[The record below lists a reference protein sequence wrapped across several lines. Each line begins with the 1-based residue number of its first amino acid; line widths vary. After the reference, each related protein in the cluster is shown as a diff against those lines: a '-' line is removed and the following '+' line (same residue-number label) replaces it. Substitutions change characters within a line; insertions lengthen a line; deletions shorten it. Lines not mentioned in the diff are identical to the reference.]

1 MVGGQEKAMSL
12 WADWRIKLYII
23 ALIGGIL
30 AFLFFGLQFGMDFR
44 GGTMIQLSLDKEVD
58 TSTMSTMV
66 TVLSERLNGMG
77 LKDIDVKPFGTKY
90 ITVEVSASDSNTIE
104 QLKNLLSKQGSFQ
117 AVIDG
122 QIVLYSDDITGV
134 VTNPQRGYGY
144 MSSTEKWQVP
154 FQLSKKG
161 SVRFAKAAKGKC
173 TAEGCERIYMFID
186 RPENAAIVIPQELY
200 DEESMMDIDYNNPS
214 SSSIDISEFENNSL
228 TPIFIADNISAGL
241 AENLS
246 SYDKVIV
253 PAGAY
258 DLSKFGN
265 MTVVEKPNITTGY
278 WLWNAV
284 GLKSVL
290 FLTEGVT
297 SGEPIR
303 EATITGGA
311 SSLKE
316 ALGDMT
322 EIAVILRSGRLPVG
336 LKIASTNSVSPT
348 LGENFLNDSILMGII
363 AIFAVAAVIFA
374 YYRDTKVTILMVIA
388 SISEVLIILGTTALI
403 HQQLDIS
410 GVAGII
416 ASVGTGVDQFIIIT
430 DEVKNGERSEIQES
444 VVARIKRA
452 FKIIMASAATVTAAM
467 LPLMTLGLGL
477 LKGFAITTLIGLV
490 VGVFIVRPAFGKA
503 LEKLD

>member
-1 MVGGQEKAMSL
+1 MVGGQEKIAEL
-12 WADWRIKLYII
+12 WKGWRIKLYIA
-23 ALIGGIL
+23 ALILGLGAL
-30 AFLFFGLQFGMDFR
+30 LVFGLQFGMDFR
-44 GGTMIQLSLDKEVD
+44 GGTLIQLSLNKEVD
-58 TSTMSTMV
+58 SSTMGTMV

-77 LKDIDVKPFGTKY
+77 LKDISVKPFGTKY
-90 ITVEVSASDSNTIE
+90 ITVEISASDPDTVE
-104 QLKNLLSKQGSFQ
+104 QLKGLLSKQGSFE

-122 QIVLYSDDITGV
+122 QVVLYSNDITGV
-134 VTNPQRGYGY
+134 ITNPQQGYGY
-144 MSSTEKWQVP
+144 MSSTQKWQVP
-154 FQLSKKG
+154 FKLSKKG

-173 TAEGCERIYMFID
+173 NADGCERIFMFID
-186 RPENAAIVIPQELY
+186 RPENATIVIPSSLY
-200 DEESMMDIDYNNPS
+200 DEESSMSIDYNNPGS
-214 SSSIDISEFENNSL
+214 FPIDIPEFERNSL
-228 TPIFIADNISAGL
+228 THVYVADNVTPAL
-241 AENLS
+241 VANLS
-246 SYDKVIV
+246 KYSQVIV
-253 PAGAY
+253 PKGAY
-258 DLSKFGN
+258 DISKFGN
-265 MTVVEKPNITTGY
+265 ITVNEVPNATGGY
-278 WLWNAV
+278 WLWSAI

-290 FLTEGVT
+290 FLTAGVT

-311 SSLKE
+311 SDLKE
-316 ALGDMT
+316 ALKDMT
-322 EIAVILRSGRLPVG
+322 EIVVILRSGRLPVG

-348 LGENFLNDSILMGII
+348 LGANFLSDSILMGII

-374 YYRDTKVTILMVIA
+374 YYRDAKVTILMVIA
-388 SISEVLIILGTTALI
+388 GASEVLIILGTTALI

>member
-1 MVGGQEKAMSL
+1 MVGGQEKIAEL
-12 WADWRIKLYII
+12 WKEWRIKLYVVS
-23 ALIGGIL
+23 LLFGVG

-44 GGTMIQLSLDKEVD
+44 GGTLIQLSLDKPVD

-77 LKDIDVKPFGTKY
+77 LKDISVNPFGTKY
-90 ITVEVSASDSNTIE
+90 ITVEVSASDPSTVDE
-104 QLKNLLSKQGSFQ
+104 LKTLLSKQGSFE

-122 QIVLYSDDITGV
+122 QVVLYSNDITGV
-134 VTNPQRGYGY
+134 ITNPQQGYGY
-144 MSSTEKWQVP
+144 MSSTQKWQVP
-154 FQLSKKG
+154 FKLSKAG
-161 SVRFAKAAKGKC
+161 SERFAKVAKGKC
-173 TAEGCERIYMFID
+173 NGTECGRIYMFID
-186 RPENAAIVIPQELY
+186 RPENAAIVVPSSLY
-200 DEESMMDIDYNNPS
+200 DDESSMQIDYNNPGS
-214 SSSIDISEFENNSL
+214 YPIDIKEFEKDTL
-228 TPIFIADNISAGL
+228 TPIFVADNITS
-241 AENLS
+241 NLTAS
-246 SYDKVIV
+246 LSNYSKIIV

-258 DLSKFGN
+258 PKGAFGN
-265 MTVVEKPNITTGY
+265 LTVDEKPNATAGY
-278 WLWNAV
+278 WLWSAV

-290 FLTEGVT
+290 FLTPGVT
-297 SGEPIR
+297 SGEPVR

-311 SSLKE
+311 SDLKE
-316 ALGDMT
+316 ALKDMT
-322 EIAVILRSGRLPVG
+322 EIVVILRSGRLPVG

-348 LGENFLNDSILMGII
+348 LGENFLSDSVLMGII

-374 YYRDTKVTILMVIA
+374 YYRDVKVTVLMVIA
-388 SISEVLIILGTTALI
+388 GASEVLIILGTTALI
-403 HQQLDIS
+403 HQQLDIA

-430 DEVKNGERSEIQES
+430 DEVKNGEKAEIQES
-444 VVARIKRA
+444 IVARIKRA

>member
-1 MVGGQEKAMSL
+1 MVGGQEKIAEL
-12 WADWRIKLYII
+12 WKGWRIKLYIVTLILGI
-23 ALIGGIL
+23 AM
-30 AFLFFGLQFGMDFR
+30 FLFFGLQFGMDFR
-44 GGTMIQLSLDKEVD
+44 GGTLIQLSLDKAVD
-58 TSTMSTMV
+58 APTMGTMV

-90 ITVEVSASDSNTIE
+90 ITVEVSASDPDTVE
-104 QLKNLLSKQGSFQ
+104 QLKSLLSKQGSFQ

-122 QIVLYSDDITGV
+122 EVVLYSNDITGV

-144 MSSTEKWQVP
+144 MSSTQKWQVP
-154 FQLSKKG
+154 FKLSKKG
-161 SVRFAKAAKGKC
+161 SERFAKAAKGKC
-173 TAEGCERIYMFID
+173 NGDKCERIFMFID
-186 RPENAAIVIPQELY
+186 RPENAAIVVPQELY
-200 DEESMMDIDYNNPS
+200 DEESSMNIDYNNPGS
-214 SSSIDISEFENNSL
+214 FPIDLPEFERNSL
-228 TPIFIADNISAGL
+228 TPIFVADNITAAL

-246 SYDKVIV
+246 SYDRIIV
-253 PAGAY
+253 PAGTY
-258 DLSKFGN
+258 DIPKFGN
-265 MTVVEKPNITTGY
+265 LTVIENPNVTTGY

-290 FLTEGVT
+290 FLTPGVT

-311 SSLKE
+311 SDLKE
-316 ALGDMT
+316 ALGEMT
-322 EIAVILRSGRLPVG
+322 EITVILRSGRLPVG

-348 LGENFLNDSILMGII
+348 LGENFMNDSMLMGII

-374 YYRDTKVTILMVIA
+374 YYRDAKVTLLMVIA
-388 SISEVLIILGTTALI
+388 ATSEVLLILGTTALI

-430 DEVKNGERSEIQES
+430 DEVKNGESAEIQES
-444 VVARIKRA
+444 TVARIKRA

-477 LKGFAITTLIGLV
+477 LKGFAITTLIGLF
-490 VGVFIVRPAFGKA
+490 VGVFIVRPAFAKA